1 MSQIIEYF
9 KKLLNEFRNGDGNTK
24 GKILKM
30 INRQINHKLDYNDAN
45 NQFKIKSFIRDN
57 NLIKDINSPIEKY
70 IKIYELY
77 LEQVKRLLED
87 KLHVE
92 MESYKKTKKEKYKA
106 YYNSFK
112 ICECGGTYTTI
123 NKSHHLN
130 TRMHKDYQNHCL

>member
-30 INRQINHKLDYNDAN
+30 INKQINNKLDYNDAN
-45 NQFKIKSFIRDN
+45 NQFKIKTFIRDN

-77 LEQVKRLLED
+77 LEQVKRFLEEKLL
-87 KLHVE
+87 VE
-92 MESYKKTKKEKYKA
+92 MKSYKKTKKEQYKA
-106 YYNSFK
+106 YYNNFH
-112 ICECGGTYTTI
+112 ICECGGTYTI
-123 NKSHHLN
+123 KNKSQHLN
-130 TRMHKDYQNHCL
+130 TRMHKDYQNQC